1 MHCCAPDVNKF
12 CRIGSKTPEFSEPS
26 ELSEFSGPL
35 PIMPIAHINIG
46 SNIGD
51 RRAALARAVAA
62 VESTFG
68 ASARLSDIIES
79 APWGYH
85 SDNAFLN
92 LGLEIETGALPPLEV
107 LRRLH
112 EAQRSVSTTPHRRPD
127 GSYAD
132 RVIDID
138 LIAIGDCVVDTPELT
153 LPHPRMHLRRFVL
166 VPMMQLSPAWRHP
179 LTGLTAAEMAA
190 MLPPGE

>member
-1 MHCCAPDVNKF
+1 MA
-12 CRIGSKTPEFSEPS
+12 
-26 ELSEFSGPL
+26 
-35 PIMPIAHINIG
+35 IAHINIG

-51 RRAALARAVAA
+51 RRAAIARAVAA
-62 VESTFG
+62 VENALG
-68 ASARLSDIIES
+68 ARARLSDIVES
-79 APWGYH
+79 APWGFK

-92 LGLEIETGALPPLEV
+92 LGLEIETGALTPLEV
-107 LRRLH
+107 LRRLR
-112 EAQRSVSTTPHRRPD
+112 EAERSVSATPHRRAD

-138 LIAIGDCVVDTPELT
+138 LIAIGDCVFHTPELT

-166 VPMMQLSPAWRHP
+166 APMMQLSPGWRHP

-190 MLPPGE
+190 MLPLDE